1 MSNMYGRAAVR
12 AAQMLQE
19 STSSDPEAAWKRAIT
34 LETESKDSRD
44 KPCPRGAFLGLC
56 GGGHIPGCSKRS
68 AFLRN
73 TNGDYAVRMLRAIQK
88 DESLLGDRERLWKA
102 AIGRGRDSPSEQ
114 GQIDVVVSLW
124 TAGLIQ

>member
-12 AAQMLQE
+12 AAEMLQE
-19 STSSDPEAAWKRAIT
+19 GTPSDPEAAWKRAIA
-34 LETESKDSRD
+34 LETDSSESRQ

-56 GGGHIPGCSKRS
+56 AAGVIPGCSTLS
-68 AFLRN
+68 SFLRN
-73 TNGDYAVRMLRAIQK
+73 TNGDYAVRVLRAIQA
-88 DESLLGDRERLWKA
+88 DESLLSDRGRLWKA
-102 AIGRGRDSPSEQ
+102 AIRRGSKREN